1 MYRRRGRSRCSGR
14 VPRCCPRALWSKIPS
29 RKRSLRRHSLHGERY
44 PALRAERHKS
54 SRSRRPATRNI
65 SFSKHA
71 PGNTSLPNQHT
82 NSTLSVSCTRSRRAI
97 LLCNLAPRLDP
108 KRRCAP
114 GRALYDVVVGQR
126 TRDDDEQGKTS
137 ILWFTVSGRHA
148 RRGLKPGGY
157 ISRITHRFHVNA
169 NTVRSSPF
177 PNRRSGA
184 RGVSTAFSLQP
195 KEAGQLVLLE
205 VPLMVLFG
213 PIELGGG
220 RYLRDDRV
228 LEPGLRLLL

>member
-1 MYRRRGRSRCSGR
+1 M
-14 VPRCCPRALWSKIPS
+14 WSKLPP

-71 PGNTSLPNQHT
+71 PRSTSLPNQHT
-82 NSTLSVSCTRSRRAI
+82 NSTLSASCTRSCRTI
-97 LLCNLAPRLDP
+97 LLCNLAPRIDP

-114 GRALYDVVVGQR
+114 GRALYDVVIGHR
-126 TRDDDEQGKTS
+126 TRDDDAQGKTS
-137 ILWFTVSGRHA
+137 ILWFTASGRFA
-148 RRGLKPGGY
+148 RRSLKPGGY
-157 ISRITHRFHVNA
+157 ISKIARRFYVSA
-169 NTVRSSPF
+169 NTVRSSPA
-177 PNRRSGA
+177 PNRRRGA
-184 RGVSTAFSLQP
+184 RGVGTAFSLQP